1 MKAAEV
7 KSVASPAKSRTSFFS
22 KGGDSSFFSDSPT
35 HAAFFQRKQES
46 NAFFVQTKLN
56 VGSAND
62 HYEKEADTTADRVV
76 QKMEEKRNDKQG
88 SESIGSSISPLVQK
102 KCNSCEKEEKVQ
114 RKTQEHEN
122 VRLKEEEEDK
132 TLRNTNKV
140 GRKELRNQSMV
151 QEGQST
157 VPVED
162 NRRQASKL
170 RLRNRRVLRNQQIQ
184 QQELQNL
191 PHRNVSHETK
201 PLQSEK
207 EDTVQRK
214 VNSSASSFLSN
225 NQSIEQK
232 LASSRNSGRPLPD
245 HILKQMESS
254 FGVDFSK
261 VRIHDHGNAVQMS
274 KELNAQAFAYG
285 NDIYFNT
292 GKFDFNSP
300 AGRHLLAH
308 ELTHTLQQTGVQPKQ
323 VQQKKATAAG
333 PSANK
338 VHQAAPG
345 IGISSTEKKIAKQD
359 EEDGF
364 LLSQAKEAIW
374 DLLRE
379 ASPEIYE
386 IFRNKGF
393 LTWAKEK
400 VSAFVNATIDTFA
413 APIRLGAS
421 IIAMVRSNFAMF
433 KVWLVTAI
441 EKLKQG
447 DCTPFVEAT
456 DFIQNILEGIA
467 DPALEKLKEFLAPI
481 KSFIDFVWND
491 IGKPIWDFVSRI
503 FGKIW
508 DSIKWVA
515 DKIWNH
521 IKTVIDFYAD
531 LWHWF
536 AQAIGFE
543 GDDQNSLW
551 EQVKSKILSLWEEV
565 KQKLEPYKTKLMVL
579 GGIIL
584 MLSPAGPF
592 IIAGATLTRII
603 YAASQIRR
611 YLIDRDAI
619 IKERGLFQGVI
630 VPQLN
635 AAILTISNFLKA
647 KVAVI
652 SSALITAVATLQSI
666 PRDMSSLFLSAIN
679 SAVNWIT
686 EKVEEMEAWANIQLN
701 NLINSLESAFT
712 RIKAFLQPIFRVM
725 TKVGQ
730 AITDYL
736 KLAFLILDDWF
747 HRIPKCIRDKII
759 AFFVKYVFKYIP
771 ILKEIKDVEGAWAT
785 MQKKTMRILEMMFVH
800 GDVMGALWEIFNL
813 LLEAL
818 KFPKDLAVKVFNKAF
833 EVFDTII
840 EKPKVF
846 FVNMLTTVKLG
857 FLGFFERKWTHLKD
871 GFTTWLFD
879 AAKDSPI
886 YIPQAFSFSEI
897 FKMLGSI
904 FSFGMEKV
912 YKSIEKKRGKEVS
925 DKVKKWVG
933 RISRGAAKAWEWIVA
948 LHEHSLDEI
957 IQMIRD
963 KGAELLQTFVDS
975 AIDWLVSN
983 IINKVSQKLISM
995 LDPTGVMAVVNSIV
1009 AFYNAVETAIEKA
1022 KEILELVENLLDNVA
1037 DVMAGTF
1044 ANAALK
1050 FENNLKNAL
1059 PLLMEFLA
1067 NQVLS
1072 SKIGKKLKEIAEKA
1086 NKWIDEKVDWLVD
1099 KLLAAGDWLVE
1110 KGRKAVDAVKGWL
1123 GLREE
1128 FEIEGESHAI
1138 FFSGTEESAEL
1149 MVASEVM
1156 SMKALFDKKEEE
1168 LKSNP
1173 DKKKSKSLAEAR
1185 KIFAKINT
1193 TKAKIKDAED
1203 KSKLESDLNKFFK
1216 EIVPHLVII
1225 GVGMVKYN
1233 IPLTEVS
1240 YIPHGDKAGKVIA
1253 DPLTSKAGNT
1263 KGSRPTIDVKGWK
1276 SKITKLEN
1284 YSYTYGRLH
1293 LLNEKLHGP
1302 GNEFW
1307 NLTPGRL
1314 AENTSM
1320 SSQAEEEAKKWSLDE
1335 KKVLWYESEVVSY
1348 HTEDDDFATGIKV
1361 QFGLKERD
1369 EAGNYKRINAVKYSN
1384 TFNLPLPNLNGPF
1397 ALAPSYRDM
1406 SARYWD
1412 VLKGDNDDAPP
1423 REVFR
1428 ELVDARR
1435 SKMKPDDYKTWDNFR
1450 LSQPF
1455 KLAENKAPNLLLFF
1469 NKAFNNKLLTK

>member
-7 KSVASPAKSRTSFFS
+7 KSVASPAKSRTPFFS

-102 KCNSCEKEEKVQ
+102 KCDSCEKEEKVQ

-162 NRRQASKL
+162 NRRQASKI
-170 RLRNRRVLRNQQIQ
+170 RLRIRRVLRNQQIQ

-191 PHRNVSHETK
+191 QHRNVSHETK
-201 PLQSEK
+201 PLQPEK

-214 VNSSASSFLSN
+214 VNSSASSIFSN
-225 NQSIEQK
+225 NQSIEQR
-232 LASSRNSGRPLPD
+232 LANSRNSGRPLPD

-261 VRIHDHGNAVQMS
+261 VRIHDHSNAVQMS

-323 VQQKKATAAG
+323 VQQKKAAAVG
-333 PSANK
+333 ASANK
-338 VHQAAPG
+338 VNQAAPG
-345 IGISSTEKKIAKQD
+345 IGISSTDKKIAKQD

-379 ASPEIYE
+379 ASPEIYD

-441 EKLKQG
+441 ERLKQG

-456 DFIQNILEGIA
+456 DFIQKILEGVA

-491 IGKPIWDFVSRI
+491 IGKPVWDFVSRI

-592 IIAGATLTRII
+592 IIAGATLTGII

-630 VPQLN
+630 IPQLN

-701 NLINSLESAFT
+701 NLINSIESAFT
-712 RIKAFLQPIFRVM
+712 RIKAFLQPIFNVL
-725 TKVGQ
+725 TKVGE

-771 ILKEIKDVEGAWAT
+771 LLKDIKDVEGAWAT
-785 MQKKTMRILEMMFVH
+785 MQKKTMHILEMMFVH
-800 GDVMGALWEIFNL
+800 GDVMGALWEVFNL

-933 RISRGAAKAWEWIVA
+933 RISRGAAKVWEWIVA

-957 IQMIRD
+957 IQMIKD
-963 KGAELLQTFVDS
+963 KGAELLQTFIDS

-983 IINKVSQKLISM
+983 IINKVSEKLISM
-995 LDPTGVMAVVNSIV
+995 LDPSGVMAVVNSIV

-1022 KEILELVENLLDNVA
+1022 KEILELVENVLDNVA

-1059 PLLMEFLA
+1059 PLIMEFLA

-1110 KGRKAVDAVKGWL
+1110 KGEEVVEAFKDWWTVKKQFVADDGTDHEIYFK
-1123 GLREE
+1123 GKEE
-1128 FEIEGESHAI
+1128 N
-1138 FFSGTEESAEL
+1138 AEL
-1149 MVASEVM
+1149 MIASKNPKRFENFINQFKFKDDPEKEKAKESAIPIAQEIDKLKSTYAKPGLSKEERNLFYMHRRIRTEELTSNLAVFAAKLISEKELADGSYENPIPIRWTKLGHMKVISNLVPNADKWTQKNVAVPKNIETVEFNKKTILELPPTTRKPFTEIDRSNNTDLGKTYVLLGISTENVPKLGKKLQRTKTKDNNGEKDRVRYLLKTNYNLKLGGEDIDHVKDLGFGGKDQI
-1156 SMKALFDKKEEE
+1156 SNLWPLERGLNQQIANHVYKQKVVYKKEDGNPTISTPNE
-1168 LKSNP
+1168 LN
-1173 DKKKSKSLAEAR
+1173 SKWF
-1185 KIFAKINT
+1185 II
-1193 TKAKIKDAED
+1193 
-1203 KSKLESDLNKFFK
+1203 K
-1216 EIVPHLVII
+1216 EI
-1225 GVGMVKYN
+1225 GY
-1233 IPLTEVS
+1233 
-1240 YIPHGDKAGKVIA
+1240 
-1253 DPLTSKAGNT
+1253 
-1263 KGSRPTIDVKGWK
+1263 
-1276 SKITKLEN
+1276 
-1284 YSYTYGRLH
+1284 
-1293 LLNEKLHGP
+1293 
-1302 GNEFW
+1302 F
-1307 NLTPGRL
+1307 
-1314 AENTSM
+1314 
-1320 SSQAEEEAKKWSLDE
+1320 
-1335 KKVLWYESEVVSY
+1335 
-1348 HTEDDDFATGIKV
+1348 
-1361 QFGLKERD
+1361 
-1369 EAGNYKRINAVKYSN
+1369 
-1384 TFNLPLPNLNGPF
+1384 
-1397 ALAPSYRDM
+1397 
-1406 SARYWD
+1406 
-1412 VLKGDNDDAPP
+1412 
-1423 REVFR
+1423 
-1428 ELVDARR
+1428 
-1435 SKMKPDDYKTWDNFR
+1435 
-1450 LSQPF
+1450 
-1455 KLAENKAPNLLLFF
+1455 
-1469 NKAFNNKLLTK
+1469 

>member
-1 MKAAEV
+1 MKAAEA

-22 KGGDSSFFSDSPT
+22 KGGNSSFFSDSPT

-56 VGSAND
+56 VGPAND

-76 QKMEEKRNDKQG
+76 QKMEEKRNGKQESG
-88 SESIGSSISPLVQK
+88 SLGSSISPLVQK
-102 KCNSCEKEEKVQ
+102 KCDSCEKEDKVQ

-140 GRKELRNQSMV
+140 GRKELRNQAIG
-151 QEGQST
+151 QEGLST
-157 VPVED
+157 VPMED
-162 NRRQASKL
+162 NRRQANKI
-170 RLRNRRVLRNQQIQ
+170 RLRNRRVLRNQQSQ
-184 QQELQNL
+184 QHELQNL
-191 PHRNVSHETK
+191 QHRNVSHETK

-214 VNSSASSFLSN
+214 LNSTASSLFSN
-225 NQSIEQK
+225 NQSIEQR
-232 LASSRNSGRPLPD
+232 LANSRSSGRPLPD

-261 VRIHDHGNAVQMS
+261 VRIHDHSNAVQMS

-292 GKFDFNSP
+292 GKFDFNSS

-323 VQQKKATAAG
+323 VQQKKAAVAG
-333 PSANK
+333 ASANK
-338 VHQAAPG
+338 VNQVASG

-379 ASPEIYE
+379 ASPEIYD

-393 LTWAKEK
+393 LNWAKEK
-400 VSAFVNATIDTFA
+400 VSAFVNATIDNFA

-441 EKLKQG
+441 ARLKQG

-456 DFIQNILEGIA
+456 DFIHNILQGIA
-467 DPALEKLKEFLAPI
+467 DPALEKLKAFLAPI

-491 IGKPIWDFVSRI
+491 IGRPIWDFVSRI

-521 IKTVIDFYAD
+521 IKSVIDFYAD

-551 EQVKSKILSLWEEV
+551 EQVKRKILSLWEEV

-592 IIAGATLTRII
+592 IIAGATLTGII

-619 IKERGLFQGVI
+619 IRERGLFQGVI

-635 AAILTISNFLKA
+635 AAILTISNFLRA

-712 RIKAFLQPIFRVM
+712 RIKAFLQPIFKIM

-730 AITDYL
+730 AITNYM

-912 YKSIEKKRGKEVS
+912 YKSIEKKRGKELS
-925 DKVKKWVG
+925 DKVKLWVG

-1022 KEILELVENLLDNVA
+1022 KEILELVENVLDNVA

-1050 FENNLKNAL
+1050 FENNLKKAL

-1072 SKIGKKLKEIAEKA
+1072 GKIGKKLKEIAEKA

-1110 KGRKAVDAVKGWL
+1110 MGRKAVDAVKGWL

-1168 LKSNP
+1168 LESNP

-1185 KIFAKINT
+1185 KIFTKINT

-1203 KSKLESDLNKFFK
+1203 KSKLESDLNKYFK

-1284 YSYTYGRLH
+1284 YSNTYGRLH

-1384 TFNLPLPNLNGPF
+1384 IFNLPLPNLNGPF
-1397 ALAPSYRDM
+1397 ALAPSYREM